1 MREPFDLTTLIEPLL
16 NWFKDHARVLPW
28 RNEPTPYR
36 VWVSEIMLQQTRV
49 EAVKPYFD
57 RFLKELPDVA
67 ALSDCPEEKL
77 LKLWEGLG
85 YYNRVRNMQIAA
97 QTVMENYHGELP
109 ADYEALTKLKGIGH
123 YTAGAIASIA
133 FGIPVPAVDGN
144 VLRVISRVT
153 EDDADIM
160 KASVRT
166 AMEKDLLEIMPENRA
181 GAFNQALMELG
192 ATVCLPNGA
201 PLCEACPWKEVCRAQ
216 KSGRWRELPVKS
228 KAKARRIEDR
238 TVLVIKADYEALTKL
253 KGIGHYT
260 AGAIASIAFGIP
272 VPAVDG
278 NVLRVISRVTEDDA
292 DIMKASVRTAME
304 KDLLEI
310 MPENRAGAF
319 NQALMELGATVCL
332 PNGAPLCEACPWK
345 EVCRAQKSGR
355 WRELPVKSKAKA
367 RRIEDRT
374 VLVIKAEDKVLLHK
388 RANKGLLAGLYEFP
402 NVEGHLK
409 EEEVITYLKKMG
421 LSPIRLK
428 KLEDSRHI
436 FSHIEWHMT
445 GYAVQID
452 ETEQEY
458 QNMLFVDVK
467 ETEEQYPIPAAFSR
481 YTGYMN
487 IRLGNDRYKE
497 E

>member
-1 MREPFDLTTLIEPLL
+1 MLIRYPDCRNISNNHEIELERGTMREPFDLTTLIEPLL

-133 FGIPVPAVDGN
+133 FGIPVPA
-144 VLRVISRVT
+144 
-153 EDDADIM
+153 
-160 KASVRT
+160 
-166 AMEKDLLEIMPENRA
+166 
-181 GAFNQALMELG
+181 
-192 ATVCLPNGA
+192 
-201 PLCEACPWKEVCRAQ
+201 
-216 KSGRWRELPVKS
+216 
-228 KAKARRIEDR
+228 
-238 TVLVIKADYEALTKL
+238 
-253 KGIGHYT
+253 
-260 AGAIASIAFGIP
+260 
-272 VPAVDG
+272 
-278 NVLRVISRVTEDDA
+278 
-292 DIMKASVRTAME
+292 
-304 KDLLEI
+304 
-310 MPENRAGAF
+310 
-319 NQALMELGATVCL
+319 
-332 PNGAPLCEACPWK
+332 APLCEACPWK